1 MGLDKKYETGI
12 LWQDTQHRQLI
23 DLMEKLSDSNA
34 READPKMFTYT
45 TAFLAMYVTH
55 HFNLEE
61 QYMKTYGYPELEFH
75 LKEHQNYI
83 DMVKTFR
90 RDHTQFSV
98 EGALFL
104 EKNILKWIL
113 DHIMDNDQKLGAFIR
128 IEEKK
133 RILAQEG

>member
-1 MGLDKKYETGI
+1 
-12 LWQDTQHRQLI
+12 
-23 DLMEKLSDSNA
+23 
-34 READPKMFTYT
+34 
-45 TAFLAMYVTH
+45 
-55 HFNLEE
+55 
-61 QYMKTYGYPELEFH
+61 
-75 LKEHQNYI
+75 
-83 DMVKTFR
+83 MVKTFR